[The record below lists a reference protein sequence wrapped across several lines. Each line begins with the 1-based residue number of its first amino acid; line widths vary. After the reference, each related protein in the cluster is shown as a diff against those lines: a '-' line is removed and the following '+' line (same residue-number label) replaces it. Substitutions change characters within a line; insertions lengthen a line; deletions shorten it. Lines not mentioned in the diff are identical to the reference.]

1 VTLPDRN
8 GVFWWGYV
16 AVLAGAALFIAYSFV
31 GVFVPML
38 VLALYAGIR
47 TFQQVQ
53 RRFEGDVVSLLLSRV
68 VGFDVEGDGPVAL
81 LRDPPS
87 VDQLTELLASHL
99 PGGLEICFELTESEL
114 LHHHSHVVDL
124 RDEGYNVV
132 VDDFGTGYSSLSRL
146 KEMPLDGL
154 KLDMEFVHGIT
165 EDTVD
170 SAIAETVT
178 RLGALLDI
186 PVIAE
191 GIETQAQLDA
201 LQALGCDAGQ
211 GFFLARPDSFD
222 GMTERLDGA
231 AALDE

>member
-47 TFQQVQ
+47 TFQ

-87 VDQLTELLASHL
+87 VDQLTELLSGSAL
-99 PGGLEICFELTESEL
+99 QEGL
-114 LHHHSHVVDL
+114 
-124 RDEGYNVV
+124 
-132 VDDFGTGYSSLSRL
+132 
-146 KEMPLDGL
+146 
-154 KLDMEFVHGIT
+154 
-165 EDTVD
+165 
-170 SAIAETVT
+170 
-178 RLGALLDI
+178 ALLFAYLLG
-186 PVIAE
+186 PVLF
-191 GIETQAQLDA
+191 GWY
-201 LQALGCDAGQ
+201 
-211 GFFLARPDSFD
+211 GFFLIPIVLVLILPAVTS
-222 GMTERLDGA
+222 
-231 AALDE
+231 